1 MYIRGPLIEKK
12 GLTSISRNYR
22 NTNIYSNR
30 ITSLNIKIPL
40 TSVGKSWIGL
50 FGVNKVYSESYS
62 MI

>member
-22 NTNIYSNR
+22 NTKIYSNR

-40 TSVGKSWIGL
+40 TAIGKRWIGL